1 MGFERVFIMNR
12 KKTIGLLVAAMG
24 LSLALTGCRETTAEV
39 ENNLPEEFYAYGE
52 NGDLESTITI
62 DDVTYTVEEQTIS
75 VKIAGSY
82 TYVNEA
88 VDQPEAPDITVL
100 ILNKRGKEVAA
111 DSFLGYS
118 NTIEV
123 KDGKEVEKDYKFDVS
138 GGAYTIKL
146 VNEDRPF

>member
-1 MGFERVFIMNR
+1 MNWM
-12 KKTIGLLVAAMG
+12 KTAGLLAAVLG
-24 LSLALTGCRETTAEV
+24 VSLVLTGCGETTAEV
-39 ENNLPEEFYAYGE
+39 ENQLPEEFYAYGE
-52 NGDLESTITI
+52 DGELESTITI
-62 DDVTYTVEEQTIS
+62 DDVTYTVEDQIIS

-123 KDGKEVEKDYKFDVS
+123 KDGKEVEKDYKFDVGS
-138 GGAYTIKL
+138 GAYTIKL
-146 VNEDRPF
+146 VNEDRPLS